1 MAIKALTFDIIGTV
15 FDWYGSFVTSVAPL
29 AHKYGLSLNPA
40 AFALGAEEGYSSGVA
55 EVSSSGKWTPPDQI
69 LLSSIT
75 ALLSSQKKPS
85 QQEADDFFNIWRS
98 LNPWQD
104 VTTALYALHNHF
116 SLAILSNMS
125 VATQSDLMGHAGLP
139 FDHTL
144 SAEDV
149 KAYKPNPA
157 VYQMAVSK
165 LGLKPDE
172 ILMVAAHKYD
182 LDAAK
187 AQGMETAFVS
197 RPLELGPGGNV
208 DTTPNPA
215 YTFNVT
221 SMAELAAALKAG
233 SPTLQEDCL
242 ALNPAAIQV
251 KQFGSSWKVVDGTE
265 SILDFGAS
273 EANASRAKE
282 IITHYKFNRICFV
295 ARPNPPMMYFTVNG
309 TAPVGTLQ
317 GEDSVAFTLDQV
329 RAELSGANWIVTD
342 GASILL
348 NFATNK
354 LAAVHA
360 VAILRSYGFTHQ
372 CFVGRPHA
380 PMMYFR
386 K

>member
-15 FDWYGSFVTSVAPL
+15 FDWYGSFYTRVPTL
-29 AHKYGLSLNPA
+29 AHKYGLTLDSA

-55 EVSSSGKWTPPDQI
+55 AVSSTGKWTPPDQI
-69 LLSSIT
+69 LLASIS
-75 ALLSSQKKPS
+75 ALLSAQKKPS
-85 QQEADDFFNIWRS
+85 QQESDDFFNIWRS
-98 LNPWQD
+98 LNPWPD

-125 VATQSDLMGHAGLP
+125 VVTQTALMGHAGLP

-157 VYQMAVSK
+157 VYQMALTK

-187 AQGMETAFVS
+187 AQGFQTAFVS
-197 RPLELGPGGNV
+197 RPLELGPGGKV

-221 SMAELAAALKAG
+221 SMAQLAAALNAG
-233 SPTLQEDCL
+233 APTLQEDCL
-242 ALNPAAIQV
+242 PLNPAAIQV
-251 KQFGSSWKVVDGTE
+251 KQAGSDWKIVDGSE
-265 SILDFGAS
+265 SVLDFGAS
-273 EANASRAKE
+273 ETNANRAKE
-282 IITHYKFNRICFV
+282 IITHYKFDRICFV
-295 ARPNPPMMYFTVNG
+295 ARPNPPMTYFTVNG
-309 TAPVGTLQ
+309 GAPVGPIA
-317 GEDSVAFTLDQV
+317 GEDAIAFALDQV
-329 RAELSGANWIVTD
+329 RAELSSVNWIVTD

-348 NFATNK
+348 NFGTNRF
-354 LAAVHA
+354 AALHA
-360 VAILRSYGFTHQ
+360 VAIIRNYGFTHQ
-372 CFVGRPHA
+372 CFVGRPKA